1 VQYEK
6 LIIFDYSGTLSL
18 GAVLFGRYDNLMNE
32 LKRCGLTDM
41 GVSGPEVFWEEIV
54 MPTWMK
60 GSTTGAGYK
69 EVMKERIREITSG
82 TISESVL
89 AEAISSFVDSYLE
102 HSGIDQ
108 RWGRI
113 LETIQ
118 NHREIL
124 TVIATD
130 HYAEATGSIIS
141 HCDRLRIKASP
152 VKNISSDVG
161 EGLCAV
167 ANSADIGCHKSDIE
181 FWKTLKSD
189 LKLRKLRRILIID
202 DFGFNEQEAD
212 DYGSLQKVE
221 ARKSETIG
229 HLKDIFSTVVEAISC
244 GFAEEKVKYRVNN
257 KLRKKEEIFGEG
269 VQYASKIIER
279 FLGGGEVIAGN
290 E

>member
-1 VQYEK
+1 MPQEK

-18 GAVLFGRYDNLMNE
+18 GAVLFGRSDNLINE

-41 GVSGPEVFWEEIV
+41 GVSGPDVFWEEIV
-54 MPTWMK
+54 MPTWIK

-82 TISESVL
+82 NISESGL
-89 AEAISSFVDSYLE
+89 AESVSSFVDSYLE
-102 HSGIDQ
+102 HSGIDP

-113 LETIQ
+113 LEKIQ

-130 HYAEATGSIIS
+130 HYAEATGSIIR
-141 HCDRLRIKASP
+141 HLDGLGIKASP
-152 VKNISSDVG
+152 VKNMPSNAG
-161 EGLCAV
+161 EGMLAV

-189 LKLRKLRRILIID
+189 LKPGKLHRILIVD
-202 DFGFNEQEAD
+202 DFGFNEQEGD
-212 DYGSLQKVE
+212 SYSTLQKVE

-229 HLKDIFSTVVEAISC
+229 HLKDIFSTVVEAVSF
-244 GFAEEKVKYRVNN
+244 GFAEEKAKYQVKNGFP
-257 KLRKKEEIFGEG
+257 KKEEIFGED
-269 VQYASKIIER
+269 VHYASKRIEQ
-279 FLGGGEVIAGN
+279 FISGGKG
-290 E
+290 